1 MNEPHAAWEQT
12 MRTYESLAQK
22 STAMLEAATRSEWD
36 TVIEIERECQ
46 TLIAQLKVHGDV
58 IPLDESSRRR
68 KVQIIRDMLE
78 QDAEIRE
85 LAHPWMAELSRVMRI
100 SRTQRKVENA
110 YG

>member
-1 MNEPHAAWEQT
+1 MTPANAAWEQT

-22 STAMLEAATRSEWD
+22 STAMLEAATRSEWE

-46 TLIAQLKVHGDV
+46 TLIAQLKTSGDA
-58 IPLDESSRRR
+58 IPLDDAARRR
-68 KVQIIRDMLE
+68 KVQLIRSMLE

-85 LAHPWMAELSRVMRI
+85 LAQPWMTELSRVMRMT
-100 SRTQRKVENA
+100 RTQRSVENA

>member
-1 MNEPHAAWEQT
+1 

-36 TVIEIERECQ
+36 TVIEIERQCQ
-46 TLIAQLKVHGDV
+46 TLIAQLKSHGDA
-58 IPLDESSRRR
+58 IPLDESARRR

-85 LAHPWMAELSRVMRI
+85 LAQPWMAELSRVLQV

>member
-1 MNEPHAAWEQT
+1 MNPANAAWEHT

-22 STAMLEAATRSEWD
+22 STAMLEAAVRSEWD

-46 TLIAQLKVHGDV
+46 TLIAQLKTAGDV
-58 IPLDESSRRR
+58 VPLDEAARRR
-68 KVQIIRDMLE
+68 KVQLIRSMLE

-85 LAHPWMAELSRVMRI
+85 LAHPWMTELSRVMRVT
-100 SRTQRKVENA
+100 RARRNVETA